1 MVALSP
7 SQNSSNTTQS
17 MHIPYNSYEGDD
29 GEVYQPDQTFNK
41 PRGQHLKQEKT
52 VEKRRRFVR
61 ELLEIMT
68 LTLLMFLVLRF
79 AVQNFRI
86 DGPSMEP
93 TLHNHEYILVDKA
106 AYLFQAPERGDV
118 IVFEYPFNPQLDYV
132 KRIIAIPGDTVSVVG
147 QRVAVDGVTLNEPY
161 INKNDPSNPFPPI
174 NKRIVGPNEY
184 FVMGDNRGDSSD
196 SREWGFVPSQNIIGK
211 AAFVYWP
218 FSENNFGLL
227 PNVIPVFAHIHQ

>member
-1 MVALSP
+1 
-7 SQNSSNTTQS
+7 

-93 TLHNHEYILVDKA
+93 TLHNQEYILVDKA

-118 IVFEYPFNPQLDYV
+118 IVFEYPLNPQLDYV
-132 KRIIAIPGDTVSVVG
+132 KRIIAVPGDIVSVAG
-147 QRVAVDGVTLNEPY
+147 QRVTVDGVTLNEPY
-161 INKNDPSNPFPPI
+161 VNKNDPSNPFPPI